1 MMQRHLRK
9 IRKDNI
15 SNNNYFGYTSFAI
28 LEVVLIVVGIF
39 LAIQLDNAN
48 NKSKA
53 KIDVEVLLKE
63 IMKNLSVDIQ
73 QSNRIFD
80 RYISHNKISNII
92 FDDSTT
98 TEDIIPISANISS
111 LLGYY
116 INFDVHKKGFEGLKK
131 VYEDLPEKYI
141 SIYDKLD
148 RFYDRSII
156 IDVYNKR
163 YQKTIYDN
171 FDYLVNNYDWYNIDY
186 YNSTIGPEQIEYF
199 TSSKCKS
206 QTHLVLND
214 IANEYFMASIYRK
227 EAIDLYQ
234 EIHALLGEK
243 SAIPEDV
250 NYNIKDLKKI
260 NQLIGRYHL
269 VNNPDKELVISID
282 NHQLSFTINK
292 KDSLQLFV
300 FNDSTF
306 FRYKSIDVFEFKN
319 TNELLILKEG
329 IIKNER
335 YIKF

>member
-1 MMQRHLRK
+1 
-9 IRKDNI
+9 
-15 SNNNYFGYTSFAI
+15 
-28 LEVVLIVVGIF
+28 
-39 LAIQLDNAN
+39 
-48 NKSKA
+48 
-53 KIDVEVLLKE
+53 
-63 IMKNLSVDIQ
+63 
-73 QSNRIFD
+73 
-80 RYISHNKISNII
+80 
-92 FDDSTT
+92 
-98 TEDIIPISANISS
+98 
-111 LLGYY
+111 
-116 INFDVHKKGFEGLKK
+116 
-131 VYEDLPEKYI
+131 
-141 SIYDKLD
+141 
-148 RFYDRSII
+148 
-156 IDVYNKR
+156 
-163 YQKTIYDN
+163 
-171 FDYLVNNYDWYNIDY
+171 
-186 YNSTIGPEQIEYF
+186 
-199 TSSKCKS
+199 
-206 QTHLVLND
+206 
-214 IANEYFMASIYRK
+214 MASIYRK